1 MESKYIIKTEKDEL
15 CIELCVCVCM
25 CVFAATPLF
34 GVIFRINLYNTEI
47 NYL

>member
-15 CIELCVCVCM
+15 RIELCVCV

-34 GVIFRINLYNTEI
+34 GVIFRIILYNTEI
-47 NYL
+47 KYL